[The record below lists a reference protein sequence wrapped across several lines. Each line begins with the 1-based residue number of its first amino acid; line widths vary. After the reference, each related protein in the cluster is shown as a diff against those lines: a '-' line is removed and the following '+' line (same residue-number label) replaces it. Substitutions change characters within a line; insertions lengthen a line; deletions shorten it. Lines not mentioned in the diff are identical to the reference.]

1 MSVVYKKLNIS
12 SLNRNRAFKNL
23 KTQYLSIYLVC
34 RGWLGQCR
42 ISYLNFLE
50 FYLIIWLLDIL
61 HSMHAALY
69 CSTFQ
74 LFLISL
80 SAAVTAH
87 NMSTHFV
94 FKLHDVKL
102 ELRYACPKNIRFDK
116 TINIK
121 ANQIIYSTS
130 LTNSY

>member
-1 MSVVYKKLNIS
+1 MSIC
-12 SLNRNRAFKNL
+12 
-23 KTQYLSIYLVC
+23 LVC
-34 RGWLGQCR
+34 RGWLGKCR
-42 ISYLNFLE
+42 ISYSNFLE

-87 NMSTHFV
+87 NVSTHFV

-102 ELRYACPKNIRFDK
+102 ELLYACPKKNIFDK

-121 ANQIIYSTS
+121 ANCITYSTS
-130 LTNSY
+130 GTNSYQIFENYLIFINIRRNCKTVIL